1 MDANSLMISLFFTFI
16 LGAGIG
22 FYVARFIF

>member
-1 MDANSLMISLFFTFI
+1 MEQEPYMATLFFTFM

-22 FYVARFIF
+22 FYLVKFLL

>member
-1 MDANSLMISLFFTFI
+1 MDHASFVLTLLFTLI
-16 LGAGIG
+16 IGAGIG